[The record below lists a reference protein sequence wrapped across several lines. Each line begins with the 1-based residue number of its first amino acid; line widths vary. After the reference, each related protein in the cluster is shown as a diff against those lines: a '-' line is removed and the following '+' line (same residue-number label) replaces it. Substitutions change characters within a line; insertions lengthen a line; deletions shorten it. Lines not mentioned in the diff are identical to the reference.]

1 MGIAKLKAEEEVLF
15 TVEDYLKMERAAFER
30 SEYLNGGIFAMAGES
45 NKHGIVT
52 MNLAGLIYLQLK
64 GGSCQGRI
72 KDTKIAS
79 NVLPEKKNPNS
90 MKGMFSYPDLV
101 IICGE
106 PEYHDE
112 HKDIILN
119 PKVIIEV
126 LSETTELFDRNTK
139 FIRYSKFN
147 PTFTDYILV
156 SQDKPMIEHF
166 IRQDDESWKIYTY
179 FGLKESF
186 TIESI
191 KCKLKLSEAY
201 DRVKFSKEAMKF
213 LKEIMNVQ

>member
-1 MGIAKLKAEEEVLF
+1 MGLAKLKEETKREY
-15 TVEDYLKMERAAFER
+15 TVQEYLEMERAAFER
-30 SEYLNGGIFAMAGES
+30 SEYLNGEIFAMAGES
-45 NKHGIVT
+45 DNHADVSV
-52 MNLAGLIYLQLK
+52 NLIREISERLRKTKCKIRA
-64 GGSCQGRI
+64 
-72 KDTKIAS
+72 KDTKVRS
-79 NVLPEKKNPNS
+79 GDFEEKMPHS
-90 MKGMFSYPDLV
+90 MKGMFSYPDMV

-126 LSETTELFDRNTK
+126 LSESTELFDRNTK
-139 FIRYSKFN
+139 FIRYKKFN
-147 PTFTDYILV
+147 PTLTDYILV
-156 SQDKPMIEHF
+156 SQDKPMVEHF

-179 FGLKESF
+179 FGLKEIF

-191 KCKLKLSEAY
+191 KCKLKLSDVY

-213 LKEIMNVQ
+213 LREIMKPR

>member
-1 MGIAKLKAEEEVLF
+1 MGLAKLKEETKREY
-15 TVEDYLKMERAAFER
+15 TVQEYLEMERAAFER
-30 SEYLNGGIFAMAGES
+30 SEYLSGEIFAMAGES
-45 NKHGIVT
+45 NRHGIVSV
-52 MNLAGLIYLQLK
+52 NLTSEIHQQLK
-64 GGSCQGRI
+64 GKDCQLRA

-79 NVLPEKKNPNS
+79 NILPDKKTTS
-90 MKGMFSYPDLV
+90 MKGMFSYPDVV

-126 LSETTELFDRNTK
+126 LSESTELFDRNTK
-139 FIRYSKFN
+139 FIRYKKFN
-147 PTFTDYILV
+147 PTLTDYILV
-156 SQDKPMIEHF
+156 SQDKPMVEHF

-179 FGLKESF
+179 FGLKEIF

-191 KCKLKLSEAY
+191 KCKLKLSDVY

-213 LKEIMNVQ
+213 LREIMKPR